1 MYVRLVYKNLKAC
14 TNNIQQEHV
23 SFDVY
28 MVDEME
34 YVKFTYR
41 YITSDSHLMSN
52 LLICPFSLLFED
64 LLCHKLVFSTL
75 YRLRLDFLLDIGV

>member
-41 YITSDSHLMSN
+41 YITSDSHQ
-52 LLICPFSLLFED
+52 CQTF
-64 LLCHKLVFSTL
+64 
-75 YRLRLDFLLDIGV
+75 